1 MADVTDVIRY
11 ILMMKKRFADI
22 SNRKKFIAGSILFA
36 AGFILMYIS
45 RISRAFAQWYSVHI
59 YPVWVNVT
67 GRLMGFFAFSVSEV
81 LLYTLLLLAALTF
94 LRLAVKVVKKHAVKK
109 DFLTWGC
116 GLYVLTGA
124 LFFLYVLNCGINYHR
139 ESFSESSG
147 IKMESYTAEEL
158 KSVCL
163 WLTEEVNSLSA
174 GVIRDEEG
182 VMRLGE
188 GSMEAGKDTQGME
201 GRKGGGQAAAGPLR
215 KKAVRAM
222 QRLGREYPE
231 LSGFYPNPKG
241 LLCPWILSVQQL
253 TGIYSP
259 FTVEANYNSGIVDYN
274 IPFTMCHELS
284 HLRGFMQEEEANF
297 IAFLASS
304 GSDDMHFQYS
314 GYLMGWKYCMN
325 VLYKADYDAWE
336 EVRAQLSGNIE
347 ADLAAN
353 RDFWDQYDGRIA
365 EAANKVNDTYLKA
378 NDQSEGVESY
388 SKMVDLIVAYR
399 AKERAGVSK

>member
-11 ILMMKKRFADI
+11 ILMMKKRIADI
-22 SNRKKFIAGSILFA
+22 SNRKICIAGSILFA

-81 LLYTLLLLAALTF
+81 LLYTVLLLAVLTF
-94 LRLAVKVVKKHAVKK
+94 LRLMVRAVKKRAGKK

-116 GLYVLTGA
+116 GLYVLAGA

-174 GVIRDEEG
+174 VVVRDEGG

-188 GSMEAGKDTQGME
+188 GVMEAGKDSQGTG
-201 GRKGGGQAAAGPLR
+201 GRKAGEDAQGPLR
-215 KKAVRAM
+215 KEAVRAM

-297 IAFLASS
+297 IAFLASV

-336 EVRAQLSGNIE
+336 EVRAQLSGNVE
-347 ADLAAN
+347 PDLTAN

-399 AKERAGVSK
+399 AKERAAIICH

>member
-1 MADVTDVIRY
+1 
-11 ILMMKKRFADI
+11 MKKKFPKLT
-22 SNRKKFIAGSILFA
+22 NRRKSIMGSILFA

-45 RISRAFAQWYSVHI
+45 RISRTFAQWYSMHV

-67 GRLMGFFAFSVSEV
+67 GRLAGVFAFSVSEV
-81 LLYTLLLLAALTF
+81 LLYTVLLLAVLTL
-94 LRLAVKVVKKHAVKK
+94 LRLIVKAVRKCGAKRELLA
-109 DFLTWGC
+109 WGVR
-116 GLYVLTGA
+116 LYVFAGVL
-124 LFFLYVLNCGINYHR
+124 LFLYVLNCGINYHR

-147 IKMESYTAEEL
+147 IEMESYTAKEL
-158 KSVCL
+158 KGVCL
-163 WLTEEVNSLSA
+163 WLTEEVNARSSQVA
-174 GVIRDEEG
+174 RDKGG
-182 VMRLGE
+182 VMRLGLRGE
-188 GSMEAGKDTQGME
+188 E
-201 GRKGGGQAAAGPLR
+201 GRG
-215 KKAVRAM
+215 AVNAM

-304 GSDDMHFQYS
+304 SSEDIHFQYS

-325 VLYKADYDAWE
+325 VLYQADYDAWE
-336 EVRAQLSGNIE
+336 EVRGKLSGE
-347 ADLAAN
+347 AEPDLAAN
-353 RDFWDQYDGRIA
+353 REFWDKYDGRIA

-388 SKMVDLIVAYR
+388 NKMVDLIVAYR
-399 AKERAGVSK
+399 TKSKKGCVP

>member
-1 MADVTDVIRY
+1 
-11 ILMMKKRFADI
+11 MKKRFFET
-22 SNRKKFIAGSILFA
+22 SNKRKCITGSILIA

-45 RISRAFAQWYSVHI
+45 RISRTFAQWYSTHI
-59 YPVWVNVT
+59 YPLWVNMT
-67 GRLMGFFAFSVSEV
+67 GRVMGFFAFSVSEA
-81 LLYTLLLLAALTF
+81 LLYTVLLLTVLTF
-94 LRLAVKVVKKHAVKK
+94 FRIVIRAAKKCAAKCEVKREFAA
-109 DFLTWGC
+109 WG
-116 GLYVLTGA
+116 GTLYVFAGA
-124 LFFLYVLNCGINYHR
+124 LFCLYALNCGINYHR
-139 ESFSESSG
+139 ASFSESSG
-147 IKMESYTAEEL
+147 IEVERYTADEL
-158 KSVCL
+158 KDVCL
-163 WLTEEVNSLSA
+163 WLTGEVNGLS
-174 GVIRDEEG
+174 GKVNRDAEG
-182 VMRLGE
+182 VMRLGLKN
-188 GSMEAGKDTQGME
+188 GSNSGADERETDRRAMNRE
-201 GRKGGGQAAAGPLR
+201 
-215 KKAVRAM
+215 AVRAM
-222 QRLGREYPE
+222 ERLGQDYPE
-231 LSGFYPNPKG
+231 LSGYYPNPKG

-284 HLRGFMQEEEANF
+284 HLRGIMQEEEANF
-297 IAFLASS
+297 IAFLASI

-336 EVRAQLSGNIE
+336 EVRAQLSGNVE
-347 ADLAAN
+347 PDLTAN

-399 AKERAGVSK
+399 TKERAAIICH